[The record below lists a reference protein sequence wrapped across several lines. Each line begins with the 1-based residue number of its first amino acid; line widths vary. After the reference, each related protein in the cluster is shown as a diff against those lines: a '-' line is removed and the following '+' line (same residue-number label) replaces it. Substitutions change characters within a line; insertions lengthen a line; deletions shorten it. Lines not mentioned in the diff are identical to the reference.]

1 MTEKLTCPNGHEW
14 EADGVAIPCPVCGS
28 VAESLYEGESS
39 TWDTGTGDELPP
51 PPGAS
56 SVTLMTEGPDVL
68 PTVPGYEIVGELGR
82 GGMGVVYEARHR
94 ALNRRVALKVIRGFA
109 GRDEIA
115 RFRAEAEAV
124 ARLQHPSIVQI
135 YEVGDHAGLPYLALE
150 FVDGGSLAAHLR
162 STALTPRAAAE
173 LGTAL
178 ARAVQHA
185 HSRGV
190 IHRDLKP
197 ANILL
202 AADGTPKVGDFGLAK
217 LGDDPGRSRS
227 GLIIGTPA
235 YMAPEQA
242 SGRGDLVGPP
252 ADVWALGVILY
263 ECLTRRPPFLGA
275 NSAET
280 VHQVLTT
287 EPVAPARVAGG
298 VPRDLDTICLKCLR
312 KEPDQRYRT
321 AGDLAD
327 DITRFLEGR
336 PILARRVPWWEKLG
350 KWAHRR
356 PAAAGLI
363 VVTFAAAAALAGIG
377 YRYFR
382 DLEDRNTTISRNV
395 LELEERNATITQKSH
410 ALELANAATIA
421 ERDRAEENLVGA
433 LEAVDGLLSSM
444 GLVHVAH
451 IPHIDKT
458 REKLLN
464 EALRVCDRL
473 LALQKENPRLR
484 MLQAATLQRA
494 GHILSLLQR
503 YKEAEEKLDQA
514 LAGLAQVRAA
524 PGRFAPKELLKVES
538 LTRMS
543 RGSLYLQTGQP
554 GRAAEEQ
561 ESALEL
567 LSEVWKKDPDDFDLR
582 FLAAIGNANAGMA
595 ALEARDNEKASLH
608 LGRARQLAEDLVRAR
623 PEMSGYAGVL
633 ALALNGLGAVHSREN
648 ELERAEELFAG
659 AIAIGRRLVL
669 AFPGDVDYRQA
680 LARALSNRGNALRA
694 RGYLKQAAEPLAE
707 ALAILEKLA
716 NDHDDI
722 GSLHVELSWSY
733 YHTGLLHHSRN
744 DYRAADEWLTKALN
758 RLAAKPALLR
768 ADAQARYI
776 AGVIHELRGAV
787 REQLKLFPDA
797 VSDLAKAGEYA
808 AAGERV
814 RLRIEKAKLLLS
826 AGQSDQALEE
836 LVAALAGPD
845 DVSAADHFAA
855 GVVFARAANAA
866 DKRVRAEELARR
878 AVREL
883 TIASDG
889 DYFRDRK
896 RRTLLDDHLEF
907 KHLRDR
913 ADFNELRGRVR
924 RP

>member
-1 MTEKLTCPNGHEW
+1 MTEKLICPNGHVWATDEI
-14 EADGVAIPCPVCGS
+14 AMPCPVCGS

-51 PPGAS
+51 PPGACP
-56 SVTLMTEGPDVL
+56 VTMMTGGPGIL
-68 PTVPGYEIVGELGR
+68 PTVPGYEILGELGR

-109 GRDEIA
+109 GRDEIS

-124 ARLQHPSIVQI
+124 ARLQHPNIVQI

-150 FVDGGSLAAHLR
+150 FVNGGSLASQLR
-162 STALTPRAAAE
+162 RTVPTPRAAAE
-173 LGTAL
+173 LATAL

-202 AADGTPKVGDFGLAK
+202 AADGSPKVSDFGLAK

-227 GLIIGTPA
+227 GLIFGTPA

-242 SGRGDLVGPP
+242 SGRGDLIGPP
-252 ADVWALGVILY
+252 ADVWALGAILF

-275 NSAET
+275 TSAET
-280 VHQVLTT
+280 VHQVLTS
-287 EPVAPARVAGG
+287 EAISAARLVAG
-298 VPRDLDTICLKCLR
+298 VPHDLDTICLKCLR

-327 DITRFLEGR
+327 DLRRYLEGR
-336 PILARRVPWWEKLG
+336 PILARRVPWGEQLG
-350 KWAHRR
+350 KWARRR

-363 VVTFAAAAALAGIG
+363 VVTLAASAALAGIA
-377 YRYFR
+377 YRYYR
-382 DLEDRNTTISRNV
+382 DLEDSNSTISRNV
-395 LELEERNATITQKSH
+395 LELEERNATIMQKSH
-410 ALELANAATIA
+410 DLERANAATIA

-433 LEAVDGLLSSM
+433 IEAVDGLLSSM
-444 GLVHVAH
+444 GLVGVAH
-451 IPHIDKT
+451 IPHIDPT

-503 YKEAEEKLDQA
+503 YKESEEKLEQA
-514 LAGLAQVRAA
+514 LAVLADLRAA
-524 PGRFAPKELLKVES
+524 PGGFAPKEQLKVES

-554 GRAAEEQ
+554 GRAAAEQ
-561 ESALEL
+561 ETALEL
-567 LSEVWKKDPDDFDLR
+567 LSEVRRKDPEDLDLR

-608 LGRARQLAEDLVRAR
+608 LGRARQLAEDLVHAR

-633 ALALNGLGAVHSREN
+633 ALTLNGLGAVHSREN
-648 ELERAEELFAG
+648 QLERADELFEE

-669 AFPGDVDYRQA
+669 VFPGDVDYRQA
-680 LARALSNRGNALRA
+680 LARALSNRGNVLRA
-694 RGYLKQAAEPLAE
+694 RGYMKRAAEPLAE
-707 ALAILEKLA
+707 ALAILETLA
-716 NDHDDI
+716 NEHDNI

-733 YHTGLLHHSRN
+733 YHTGLLHQSRN
-744 DYRAADEWLTKALN
+744 DYRAADEWLTKAITH
-758 RLAAKPALLR
+758 LAAKPALLR
-768 ADAQARYI
+768 ADARARYI
-776 AGVIHELRGAV
+776 AGVIYELRGAV
-787 REQLKLFPDA
+787 REQLKQFPDA
-797 VSDLAKAGEYA
+797 VSDLAKSGEYA
-808 AAGERV
+808 TAGERV

-826 AGQSDQALEE
+826 AGQSEKSLEE
-836 LVAALAGPD
+836 VEAALD
-845 DVSAADHFAA
+845 ESETVSAADHFAA
-855 GVVFARAANAA
+855 ALVFARAAKAA
-866 DKRVRAEELARR
+866 DDGVRAEALARR

-883 TIASDG
+883 TVATDG
-889 DYFRDRK
+889 DFFRDRK
-896 RRTLLDDHLEF
+896 RVTLLDNHLDLE
-907 KHLRDR
+907 HLRNR
-913 ADFNELRGRVR
+913 ADFNALRDRVR

>member
-1 MTEKLTCPNGHEW
+1 MTEKLSCPNGHEW
-14 EADGVAIPCPVCGS
+14 EADEVEMPCPECGS
-28 VAESLYEGESS
+28 AAESLHKGESS
-39 TWDTGTGDELPP
+39 TWDTGEGDELPP
-51 PPGAS
+51 PPGAG
-56 SVTLMTEGPDVL
+56 SVTMMTGGPDVL
-68 PTVPGYEIVGELGR
+68 PTVPGYEIIGELGR

-115 RFRAEAEAV
+115 RFRSEAEAV
-124 ARLQHPSIVQI
+124 ARLQHPNIVQI
-135 YEVGDHAGLPYLALE
+135 YEVGEHAGMPYLALE
-150 FVDGGSLAAHLR
+150 FVDGGSLLCQLRRASAA
-162 STALTPRAAAE
+162 PRAAAE
-173 LGTAL
+173 LVAMLG
-178 ARAVQHA
+178 RAVQHA

-202 AADGTPKVGDFGLAK
+202 TADGAPKVADFGLAK

-252 ADVWALGVILY
+252 ADVWALGAILF
-263 ECLTRRPPFLGA
+263 ECLTRRPPFLGTT
-275 NSAET
+275 SAET
-280 VHQVLTT
+280 IHQVLTSEAT
-287 EPVAPARVAGG
+287 SASRLAPG

-327 DITRFLEGR
+327 DLRRFLEGR
-336 PILARRVPWWEKLG
+336 PILARRVPWWEQLG
-350 KWAHRR
+350 KWARRR
-356 PAAAGLI
+356 PAAAGLV
-363 VVTFAAAAALAGIG
+363 VVTLAATAALAGVG
-377 YRYFR
+377 YRYYR
-382 DLEDRNTTISRNV
+382 DLEERNTTIGRNV
-395 LELEERNATITQKSH
+395 LELEERNATITQKSR
-410 ALELANAATIA
+410 ALERANAATIA

-444 GLVHVAH
+444 GLVRVAH

-458 REKLLN
+458 REKLLD

-484 MLQAATLQRA
+484 MLRASTLQRA

-514 LAGLAQVRAA
+514 LEVLADVRAA
-524 PGRFAPKELLKVES
+524 PGRVAPKELLKVES

-554 GRAAEEQ
+554 GRAGEEQ
-561 ESALEL
+561 KAALDLLREVLRKES
-567 LSEVWKKDPDDFDLR
+567 DDFDLR

-595 ALEARDNEKASLH
+595 ALEGRDNEKASLH
-608 LGRARQLAEDLVRAR
+608 LGRARQLAQDLVRAR

-633 ALALNGLGAVHSREN
+633 ALSLNGLGAVHSRAN
-648 ELERAEELFAG
+648 EVERAEELFAE

-680 LARALSNRGNALRA
+680 LARALSNHGNALRV
-694 RGYLKQAAEPLAE
+694 RGYLKRAAEPLAE
-707 ALAILEKLA
+707 ALAILETLA

-733 YHTGLLHHSRN
+733 YHTGLLHQSRN
-744 DYRAADEWLTKALN
+744 DHRAAEEWLTKALN
-758 RLAAKPALLR
+758 RLASKPALLQ

-776 AGVIHELRGAV
+776 AGVIHESRGSV

-797 VSDLAKAGEYA
+797 VSDLAKSGEYA
-808 AAGERV
+808 AASERV
-814 RLRIEKAKLLLS
+814 RLRIEKARLLLG
-826 AGQSDQALEE
+826 AGQSEKAIQEVE
-836 LVAALAGPD
+836 AALGGPD
-845 DVSAADHFAA
+845 DVSSADHFAA
-855 GVVFARAANAA
+855 GVVFARAAKAA
-866 DKRVRAEELARR
+866 EKGVRAEEHARR

-896 RRTLLDDHLEF
+896 RRTVLDDHLEL
-907 KHLRDR
+907 KHLRNR
-913 ADFNELRGRVR
+913 ADFNELRDRVQR
-924 RP
+924 Q